1 MTFDPEKIGE
11 SRIEYNRENL
21 TGRCNVLKKFNRVF
35 DYRFTPLLLLILTIV
50 SFGLFA
56 NSIGLMM
63 DDWYITWF
71 SKTFGAAQFTSYFA
85 LDRPLMGYYFTAAF
99 TLLGG
104 SVSPLVWQIFGVF
117 LRWLCAYAFWG
128 MLNTIWP
135 SAKRQNTWVA
145 LLAAVFPG
153 FIQHWIVVV
162 YSFFYACL
170 AGFLFSITLLVKA
183 LRDRKHFWIY
193 YPLSLIL
200 AFYCVAGSEFF
211 YGLEVLRLAVIW
223 VIISKETQGF
233 WPRLWRSLKYYA
245 AYLVVFLTF
254 AIWRLFFF
262 TSVNHK
268 VTIIDQLKSSPLS
281 TILDAIRQVYQSAYY
296 ALVGTWTQTL
306 DATNYPSNGIKIW
319 VILALIVFTFIGV
332 FFWMKK
338 NANPSKTEDDQT
350 HWSKQAFWVS
360 TFSLVFVM
368 LPFWAAGLSVA
379 NQYPNDRFLLAY
391 LPVACL
397 WLVAFIEI
405 ISQNRSRVASILL
418 SLLVASSLGFQFTQG
433 LHYRNLWT
441 QQANLYWQLVWRMP
455 GIKPNTTVMSWTL
468 PYREFYSDQ
477 ALSAELNWTYGGKI
491 GADRVVPYKYALL
504 ESNNQKVFKDLIPN
518 VDFTDDFRTYTF
530 KGNTSQSILVFYDG
544 ANCLRVM
551 DATLTPPTGLI
562 DFYTPG
568 MLDAAELSD
577 PALILQQDQANPPV
591 NVVGSE
597 PAHGWCYY
605 FEKAELARQYGD
617 YPGTIDLLKEAQ
629 SKGFEPLVP
638 TEWYPFL
645 DAYLNLEKMEKAL
658 TISQDVLSTNSKV
671 YETGVCNIWQNYRA
685 TLTDPGAIGP
695 VEDAMKSLSCK

>member
-1 MTFDPEKIGE
+1 M
-11 SRIEYNRENL
+11 
-21 TGRCNVLKKFNRVF
+21 LKKFDRAFN
-35 DYRFTPLLLLILTIV
+35 YRFTPILLLFLTII

-63 DDWYITWF
+63 DDWYIAWF

-104 SVSPLVWQIFGVF
+104 SVSPLVWQIFGVI
-117 LRWLCAYAFWG
+117 LRWLCAYALWG

-135 SAKRQNTWVA
+135 DAKRQNTWVA

-183 LRDRKHFWIY
+183 LRNRKRFWIY

-223 VIISKETQGF
+223 IIVASETKEF
-233 WPRLWRSLKYYA
+233 WLRVWRSLKYYA
-245 AYLVVFLTF
+245 AYLVMFVAF
-254 AIWRLFFF
+254 AVWRLFFF

-268 VTIIDQLKSSPLS
+268 VTIIDQLKSSPL
-281 TILDAIRQVYQSAYY
+281 TTMLDAVRQVVQSAYY
-296 ALVGTWTQTL
+296 ALIGTWTQTL
-306 DATNYPSNGIKIW
+306 DAGNYPTGGVKPW
-319 VILALIVFTFIGV
+319 VILALVILTFTGV
-332 FFWMKK
+332 FLWMKK
-338 NANPSKTEDDQT
+338 STRSAEDAEKQSN
-350 HWSKQAFWVS
+350 WSKQAFWVS
-360 TFSLVFVM
+360 TFSLVFVI

-379 NQYPNDRFLLAY
+379 NQYPNDRFLLAF

-397 WLVAFIEI
+397 WVVAFIEI
-405 ISQNRSRVASILL
+405 ISQNRGRVAAILL
-418 SLLVASSLGFQFTQG
+418 SLLVATSLGFQFTQG
-433 LHYRNLWT
+433 LRYRNLWS
-441 QQANLYWQLVWRMP
+441 QQANLYWQLTWRMP
-455 GIKPNTTVMSWTL
+455 GIEPNTTVMAWTL
-468 PYREFYSDQ
+468 PYRDYYSDQ
-477 ALSAELNWTYGGKI
+477 ALSAELNWTYGGQI
-491 GADRVVPYKYALL
+491 GADRKVPYKFALL
-504 ESNNQKVFKDLIPN
+504 QSNDKDVFKNLIPG

-530 KGNTSQSILVFYDG
+530 NGNTSKSILVFYDG

-551 DATLTPPTGLI
+551 DATLTPPPGLI

-577 PALILQQDQANPPV
+577 PGLILQQNQANPPV

-617 YPGTIDLLKEAQ
+617 YQGTIDLLKEAQ
-629 SKGFEPLVP
+629 SMGFEPVIP

-645 DAYLNLEKMEKAL
+645 DAYLNLGKTEKAL
-658 TISQDVLSTNSKV
+658 TVSQDVLSTGSKV
-671 YETGVCNIWQNYRA
+671 YETGVCNLWQNYRNS
-685 TLTDPGAIGP
+685 LTDPKAIET
-695 VEDAMKSLSCK
+695 VDSAMKSLSCK